1 MVDRNRCLIKLD
13 LTSDWFSDYNKAP
26 AGNVRRVATDIKPKT
41 LYIKVRVLEDH
52 GELETGDGEI
62 VQLKQ
67 GTKHHLP
74 RELGEQLI

>member
-26 AGNVRRVATDIKPKT
+26 ADNVRRVATDIKPKT

-62 VQLKQ
+62 KQLKQ
-67 GTKHHLP
+67 RRYKATAGQ
-74 RELGEQLI
+74 GAV